1 VNLDPLAAE
10 PKGSAF
16 TRYELAAQSTGREL
30 RQGGQLVANSVKAGN
45 WSRTPSRRATGRELR
60 QGGTVVMRAD
70 SAYYPAAF
78 CGPVRRVGTRFSVM
92 VQIDPKI
99 AAAIG

>member
-1 VNLDPLAAE
+1 MNW
-10 PKGSAF
+10 
-16 TRYELAAQSTGREL
+16 RHN
-30 RQGGQLVANSVKAGN
+30 QLVANSVKAGN